1 MSAQTHL
8 AYDYPVLG
16 FFWSM
21 LVLFLWIMWF
31 ILLFRVIVDI
41 FRDDDLGGWA
51 KAGWTIF
58 VCVLPFLGVFVY
70 LIARGKG
77 MGRRELEQARAQQ
90 RAVDDY
96 IRETALGGAG
106 VSKADELAK
115 LAEMR
120 SRGDITEE
128 EFGRAKALVLAG
140 QGPSERTGATASTS
154 APTGS
159 APSTP
164 AR

>member
-1 MSAQTHL
+1 MSAQTNL

-41 FRDDDLGGWA
+41 FRDDDLGGWG

-58 VCVLPFLGVFVY
+58 VCILPFLGVFVY

-77 MGRRELEQARAQQ
+77 MGKREMEHARAQQ
-90 RAVDDY
+90 QAVDSY
-96 IRETALGGAG
+96 IRQTALGGAG
-106 VSKADELAK
+106 TSSVDELAK
-115 LAEMR
+115 LSEMR
-120 SRGDITEE
+120 SRGDITNE
-128 EFGRAKALVLAG
+128 EFTRAKELVLAG
-140 QGPSERTGATASTS
+140 RSPSEAAGATPSAS
-154 APTGS
+154 
-159 APSTP
+159 PS
-164 AR
+164 